1 MRQILVLLAGAF
13 LLNTALAQDDA
24 EDYEVVLPEAAQ
36 KCVLPASPDA
46 IPEEATYEQL
56 KQGKAQIATFQA
68 EVLVF
73 RECLQA
79 AEANPDNTPGNNQAI
94 VESFNYSVDQ
104 EERIAVRFN
113 EAIRSYKERKAAE
126 SQ

>member
-1 MRQILVLLAGAF
+1 MRKILVVLAGAF
-13 LLNTALAQDDA
+13 LLNTALAQEDA
-24 EDYEVVLPEAAQ
+24 EDYEVVLPEEAQ

-46 IPEEATYEQL
+46 IPEEATYDQL
-56 KQGKAQIATFQA
+56 KTGKMQIATFQE

-79 AEANPDNTPGNNQAI
+79 AEENPDNTPGNKQAI
-94 VESFNYSVDQ
+94 VDSFNYSVDM

-113 EAIRSYKERKAAE
+113 EAIRSYKERKAA